1 VSQVR
6 SGIVLS
12 FLTIVLTN
20 GISLAFTPYMLGKLG
35 AAEFGLYVLIGSL
48 AGYLGLLTFG
58 MGSTLVRYIARY
70 RAVADKESEENLL
83 AMALVVYGGMC
94 FLVLIAG
101 CVLWMFLPDIFP
113 KLSPNELDKAKLM
126 LAVMVVATAITL
138 PSAVLSSVQS
148 AYERFVFPRAIMLI
162 SSLARTGILFVL
174 LYLDYKALAIVI
186 VDVLLNFISIL
197 LNLYYV
203 FGVMKTRIHLHRF
216 EIPLLKEIFVFSF
229 WIFLN
234 MVMDQLYWKFGQT
247 VLGMTSGTATVA
259 VFAIGLQLTLYFMT
273 LSTAISGVFLPRAA
287 AMDAINASNETMTSM
302 MIRVGRFQML
312 VMGLPFVGFIILGR
326 LFLINWLGSE
336 YLSAW
341 HIALVMIIPLLLPLV
356 QNFGISILQSK
367 NKHAARSIIFIAIA
381 VVNVVIGYF
390 LSLHYGGIG
399 MAIATALSLVM
410 GQGIA
415 INLYYHFR
423 IGLNIPRFF
432 KELSHGL
439 FPALALC
446 GALGYFISLLPSG
459 GWSGFAY
466 KGALIVLS
474 YCLSMWWIGINGTE
488 KNDLMSMLS
497 PLLSRVGIL
506 KKTRW
511 EELG

>member
-1 VSQVR
+1 MSQVR
-6 SGIVLS
+6 NGIVLS
-12 FLTIVLTN
+12 FLSILLTN
-20 GISLAFTPYMLGKLG
+20 IISLAFTPFMLGKLG
-35 AAEFGLYVLIGSL
+35 SAEFGLYALIGSL

-70 RAVADKESEENLL
+70 RAVADKKSEENLL
-83 AMALVVYGGMC
+83 AMALVVYSGMC
-94 FLVLIAG
+94 FIVLIVG
-101 CVLWMFLPDIFP
+101 CILWTFLSDVFP
-113 KLSPNELDKAKLM
+113 KLTPYELERAKLM
-126 LAVMVVATAITL
+126 FALMVVATAVTL

-148 AYERFVFPRAIMLI
+148 AYELFVFPRTVMLI
-162 SSLARTGILFVL
+162 SSIVRTGVLFVL
-174 LYLDYKALAIVI
+174 LYLGYKALAIVI
-186 VDVLLNFISIL
+186 VDVLLNLLSIL

-203 FGVMKTRIHLHRF
+203 FGVMKIRIHLHRF
-216 EIPLLKEIFVFSF
+216 EIPLIKEIFVFSF

-247 VLGMTSGTATVA
+247 VLGMTSGTAIVA

-302 MIRVGRFQML
+302 MIRVGRFQLL
-312 VMGLPFVGFIILGR
+312 VMGLPLVGFVCLGK

-336 YLSAW
+336 FLSAW
-341 HIALVMIIPLLLPLV
+341 NIAIIMIIPLILPLV
-356 QNFGISILQSK
+356 QNFGISILQAK

-381 VVNVVIGYF
+381 VINIVIGYY

-415 INLYYHFR
+415 INFYYHFK

-432 KELSHGL
+432 KELSYGL
-439 FPALALC
+439 LPALALSC
-446 GALGYFISLLPSG
+446 ALGYFVSMLPGG

-466 KGALIVLS
+466 KGTLIVIS
-474 YCLSMWWIGINGTE
+474 YCFSMWLFGINGTE
-488 KNDLMSMLS
+488 KNDLISMLN
-497 PLLSRVGIL
+497 PLLFRIGIL

-511 EELG
+511 NELG